1 MSTISAGTTTPTAL
15 SLSGDTTGA
24 LTFQVNGTTTAA
36 TITSAGNVGIG
47 TASPVQLLTVES
59 TSNVRAT
66 IRNSTEN
73 TSYASSL
80 DFATGSG
87 SLASTNVVG
96 RVQCIIT
103 QADPSALQGALLF
116 TTNSGDSATEKM
128 RINAAGNVG
137 IGSTTPGTYSERLVV
152 ASPGSAQAS
161 MMLLNPGQGSGQL
174 GIAASGSNFKIYNTF
189 TDGLLAN
196 GKGIDITSTGNVG
209 IGTTAPGN
217 SRLRVDN
224 ASGTFGASNPLQS
237 WAYANFQVT
246 NLHLDGSV
254 NPVFNTDADSNWN
267 PPATMI
273 WQFRGAERMRITSGG
288 NLGVGQGT
296 PTARLDVLADSGNIV
311 RFINSSVVDV
321 SLAAGSTSF
330 TTLSDERSKTD
341 LAPIS
346 DAVSKLKELR
356 TVVGRYNQ
364 DAVGVERS
372 FLIAQDVQK
381 VFAPAVDAN
390 KPDELGLRYTDM
402 IPLLVAAIKEQQ
414 EQIKALQ
421 DKVTALETK

>member
-36 TITSAGNVGIG
+36 TISAAGNFGIG
-47 TASPVQLLTVES
+47 TASPSYRLDTQTA
-59 TSNVRAT
+59 TS
-66 IRNSTEN
+66 
-73 TSYASSL
+73 
-80 DFATGSG
+80 
-87 SLASTNVVG
+87 
-96 RVQCIIT
+96 IT
-103 QADPSALQGALLF
+103 QARFS
-116 TTNSGDSATEKM
+116 NSATGGAT
-128 RINAAGNVG
+128 ITSTGGSQAIWAGGTEFNGTAFVARA
-137 IGSTTPGTYSERLVV
+137 TTSSQIRTDSGLVTFFTND
-152 ASPGSAQAS
+152 S
-161 MMLLNPGQGSGQL
+161 LTSG
-174 GIAASGSNFKIYNTF
+174 NTF
-189 TDGLLAN
+189 TPTERMRLD
-196 GKGIDITSTGNVG
+196 TSGNVG

-217 SRLRVDN
+217 SRLRVQN
-224 ASGTFGASNPLQS
+224 SSGTFGNSNPLQS

-273 WQFRGAERMRITSGG
+273 WQFRGTERMRITSGG

-311 RFINSSVVDV
+311 RFINSSVVGV
-321 SLAAGSTSF
+321 SLSAGSNSF
-330 TTLSDERSKTD
+330 TTLSDERNKTD
-341 LAPIS
+341 LVPIS

-364 DAVGVERS
+364 DDVGVERS

-381 VFAPAVDAN
+381 VFPPAVDAN

-421 DKVTALETK
+421 DKVAALETK